1 MNESPDKKVS
11 PGKFKRI
18 QEEAQAFLEEKD
30 VPVGDDASTPR
41 WRQFAQFWLIVA
53 KTFARNRCPV
63 HAASLAYTTLLSLIP
78 LLALVISVSTSL
90 IKSQGEDSIKQMINK
105 VVGSVAPQLDLMSK
119 TGGESGEGT
128 PASGAISQGRQQV
141 VDSIAGFIGNVRSGT
156 LGVTGAISLI
166 LVVIL
171 LLSNIEKTL
180 NDIWG
185 VTQGRT
191 WVARVVQYWAA
202 ITLGPVLL
210 IVTMGLTSGP
220 YFTATKRLLSYLPF
234 VGALLFE
241 ALPFLFMIG
250 GFSVFYRLMPN
261 ARVHWKA
268 ALVGGIVGGGLW
280 QLNSLLNVFYVSK
293 VVGYSKTYG
302 SFGMLPVFM
311 VGIYF
316 SWLILLFG
324 AQVSYA
330 FQNRQVYLQE
340 KQVGT
345 INQLG
350 REFVALRVLAVIGQR
365 FQLGDM
371 PPTLSEIGAQ
381 VGASTRLV
389 TSILLTLTQARLIA
403 EVANG
408 VEGRFIPA
416 RPLDRIASQDV
427 LQALRAGQGHEP
439 NTRDGYEKTVIRE
452 EIDRIRQAEKQA
464 ATAINLEQIVNR
476 LNQGGSD
483 TQV

>member
-1 MNESPDKKVS
+1 MGRS
-11 PGKFKRI
+11 
-18 QEEAQAFLEEKD
+18 
-30 VPVGDDASTPR
+30 
-41 WRQFAQFWLIVA
+41 
-53 KTFARNRCPV
+53 FARNRCPV

-105 VVGSVAPQLDLMSK
+105 VVSSVAPQLDLVSK
-119 TGGESGEGT
+119 TANESGGNVPGTGESV
-128 PASGAISQGRQQV
+128 PARQQV
-141 VDSIAGFIGNVRSGT
+141 VDSIAGFIGNFRSGT
-156 LGVTGAISLI
+156 LGVTGAVSLI

-185 VTQGRT
+185 VAQGRT
-191 WVARVVQYWAA
+191 WVARVIQYWAA

-220 YFTATKRLLSYLPF
+220 YFTTTKKLLSYLPI
-234 VGALLFE
+234 VGAMLFDM
-241 ALPFLFMIG
+241 LPFFFMIG

-261 ARVHWKA
+261 TRVHWKA
-268 ALVGGIVGGGLW
+268 ALAGGIVGGGLW
-280 QLNSLLNVFYVSK
+280 QLNSLLSVLYVSK
-293 VVGYSKTYG
+293 VVTYNMTYG
-302 SFGMLPVFM
+302 RFGIVPIFM

-316 SWLILLFG
+316 SWMILLFG

-350 REFVALRVLAVIGQR
+350 REFVALRMMAIIGQR
-365 FQLGDM
+365 FQKGTK
-371 PPTLSEIGAQ
+371 PPTVSEIGGD

-389 TSILLTLTQARLIA
+389 TSLLQVLVQARLVA

-408 VEGRFIPA
+408 LEGAYIPA
-416 RPLDRIASQDV
+416 RPLDKIASQDV

-439 NTRDGYEKTVIRE
+439 NTRDGFDKAIIRE
-452 EIDRIRQAEKQA
+452 EIDRIRRAEKQA
-464 ATAINLEQIVNR
+464 ANAINLEQIVNR
-476 LNQGGSD
+476 LNAEDSNVKTSNPKQTPATPQIPGVS
-483 TQV
+483 